1 MLFKQFFEPDTST
14 FTYLL
19 ACEKT
24 KQAVL
29 IDTVESE
36 VPIYLKELEE
46 QGLKLVYTLE
56 THVHADHVT
65 GADTLRQKLGSK
77 SVVHRDA
84 GAMCGDLL
92 VTDGVHI
99 IVGTIDLEVR
109 YTPGHTN
116 GCISFFAGDR
126 IFTGDSLLIGGCG
139 RTDFQQGNSGQL
151 YDSIQNQ
158 IFSLPDEVIV
168 YPGHDYNGN
177 TQSTVGEERKNNKR
191 LGGGKSR
198 EDFIQI
204 MSELKLAYPKYI
216 DVALPANQACGRVI
230 PGQAA

>member
-1 MLFKQFFEPDTST
+1 MIFKQFFESDTST

-19 ACEKT
+19 ACGKT

-36 VPIYLKELEE
+36 VPSYLKALAE
-46 QGLKLVYTLE
+46 QDLKLVYTLE

-92 VTDGVHI
+92 VTDGVHL
-99 IVGTIDLEVR
+99 IVGNLDLEVR

-116 GCISFFAGDR
+116 
-126 IFTGDSLLIGGCG
+126 
-139 RTDFQQGNSGQL
+139 
-151 YDSIQNQ
+151 
-158 IFSLPDEVIV
+158 
-168 YPGHDYNGN
+168 
-177 TQSTVGEERKNNKR
+177 
-191 LGGGKSR
+191 
-198 EDFIQI
+198 
-204 MSELKLAYPKYI
+204 
-216 DVALPANQACGRVI
+216 
-230 PGQAA
+230 

>member
-36 VPIYLKELEE
+36 VPKYLKELDA

-151 YDSIQNQ
+151 FDSIQNQ

-198 EDFIQI
+198 EEFIQI

-216 DVALPANQACGRVI
+216 DVALPANQEIGRAHV
-230 PGQAA
+230 